1 MTRREQR
8 QAQQA
13 KLAELHGHG
22 WRTEAELFLLRVVIL
37 IRPTVDGE
45 GKIGVQYKTI
55 GPAGQGTEILHQATA
70 E

>member
-22 WRTEAELFLLRVVIL
+22 WRTEAELFLLRVVVL
-37 IRPTVDGE
+37 IRPTVDGA

-55 GPAGQGTEILHQATA
+55 GPAGQGTEILNRATA